1 MYLHLGQD
9 TVVRQSDI
17 VGIFDLE
24 STTVVAKTREFLRK
38 AEQNGNVVNVSFDLP
53 ASFVVCS
60 RQGTGENKVF
70 ITPISAQTLKKRVGS
85 GAVPTEER

>member
-9 TVVRQSDI
+9 TVVRQSEV

-24 STTVVAKTREFLRK
+24 STTVVAKTREFLKK
-38 AEQNGNVVNVSFDLP
+38 AEQKKNVVNVSFELP

-60 RQGTGENKVF
+60 TPGTDDNKVY
-70 ITPISAQTLKKRVGS
+70 ITPISAQTLKKRVES
-85 GAVPTEER
+85 GAVPMEER